1 MIDFQGIP
9 QPHTKMQKNT
19 YLTLPNKFRKSEKIP
34 LTEIVYLEANQN
46 YTLIHLQNGKVR
58 LSAQTLLFHVNNYL
72 DESFIRIHRTFCVNK
87 NHIESFDKPNYPKYL
102 LLNGGTKLSISR
114 RQRKNLIRL

>member
-1 MIDFQGIP
+1 
-9 QPHTKMQKNT
+9 MQKNT

-46 YTLIHLQNGKVR
+46 YTLIHLQNGNVR

-114 RQRKNLIRL
+114 RQRKNLIRV

>member
-1 MIDFQGIP
+1 MAQEG
-9 QPHTKMQKNT
+9 
-19 YLTLPNKFRKSEKIP
+19 YLTLPNKFRKAEKIP
-34 LTEIVYLEANQN
+34 LHDIVYLEANLN
-46 YTLIHLQNGKVR
+46 YTIIHMKDGNVK

-87 NHIESFDKPNYPKYL
+87 IHIEGFDKPQSPKYL
-102 LLNGGTKLSISR
+102 LLNGGTKLTISR

>member
-1 MIDFQGIP
+1 
-9 QPHTKMQKNT
+9 MQKNT

-87 NHIESFDKPNYPKYL
+87 NHIEGFDKPKSPTYL
-102 LLNGGTKLSISR
+102 LLNGGTKLTISR

>member
-1 MIDFQGIP
+1 MSKI
-9 QPHTKMQKNT
+9 N
-19 YLTLPNKFRKSEKIP
+19 YLTLPNKFRKAEKIP
-34 LTEIVYLEANQN
+34 LHDIVYLEANLN
-46 YTLIHLQNGKVR
+46 YTIIHLKDGKVR

-87 NHIESFDKPNYPKYL
+87 NHIAGFDKPQSPKYL
-102 LLNGGTKLSISR
+102 LLNGGTKLTISR